1 MTQSKTSSKSASA
14 TGHRREHWSGRL
26 AFVLAATGSAVGL
39 GNIWKFPYIT
49 GMNGGGWF
57 VLIYLLTVLLVA
69 LPIMV
74 AEILIG
80 RATQKS
86 PVMAFRKLA
95 GNRSPWQGI
104 GWMGVTVAFI
114 ILSYYSVV
122 AGWTLHYSWLAMSQ
136 GFEHLDAASIQA
148 LFGEVYA
155 DPGLNLFWHAL
166 FMILTVAI
174 VAAGLHGGLERW
186 TRILMPMLFF
196 MIVALM
202 LQAMTGAGFGRALD
216 FVFAPHAERLTSAG
230 VLEALGH
237 SFFTLSLGMG
247 TMLTFGS
254 YLRAR
259 DDAVATSLAVGGLD
273 TLISL
278 MACLVI
284 FPIIFSAGMEP
295 GAGPGLV
302 FVSLPIAFSEMP
314 GGALW
319 AMLFFLLLAVAAL
332 TSAISLLEVA
342 VSHFID
348 MHGWQRRRATF
359 TIGGAIFLLGIPSAL
374 SGGTTLFG
382 ADFQALTATL
392 FGEGHGKNWFDLFD
406 YLASNWMLPL
416 GGFGIAIF
424 VAWRMGDA
432 ARHQAFTAGSR
443 FARLYWGWVWL
454 LRYIVPIG
462 VIGVF
467 LHALDII

>member
-1 MTQSKTSSKSASA
+1 MPHPAPR
-14 TGHRREHWSGRL
+14 RREHWSGRL
-26 AFVLAATGSAVGL
+26 AFILAATGSAVGL

-57 VLIYLLTVLLVA
+57 VLIYLLCVLLVA

-74 AEILIG
+74 AEVILG
-80 RATQKS
+80 RATQRS
-86 PVMAFRKLA
+86 PVLAFRALA
-95 GNRSPWQGI
+95 GQRSPWQGI
-104 GWMGVTVAFI
+104 GWLGVMAAFV

-122 AGWTLHYSWLAMSQ
+122 AGWTLHYSWLALSQ
-136 GFEHLDAASIQA
+136 GFSGLDAAAIGA
-148 LFGEVYA
+148 VFGEVHA
-155 DPGLNLFWHAL
+155 DPGINLFWHAL

-196 MIVALM
+196 MLLALM
-202 LQAMTGAGFGRALD
+202 LRAMTGEGFGRALA
-216 FVFAPHAERLTSAG
+216 FVFAPHAERLSPAG

-247 TMLTFGS
+247 CMLTFGS
-254 YLRAR
+254 YLRPR
-259 DDAVATSLAVGGLD
+259 DDAVTTSLTVGGLD

-284 FPIIFSAGMEP
+284 FPIIFSAGLEP
-295 GAGPGLV
+295 AAGPGLV
-302 FVSLPIAFSEMP
+302 FVSLPIAFGQMP

-319 AMLFFLLLAVAAL
+319 ALIFFLLLAVAAL

-348 MHGWQRRRATF
+348 RHAWRRRQTAYG
-359 TIGGAIFLLGIPSAL
+359 IGALIFLLGIPSAL
-374 SGGTTLFG
+374 SGGTALFG
-382 ADFQALTATL
+382 ADFQALTAGL
-392 FGEGHGKNWFDLFD
+392 FGPGQGKNWFDLFD

-416 GGFGIAIF
+416 GGLGIAVF
-424 VAWRMGDA
+424 VAWRMGEA
-432 ARHQAFTAGSR
+432 ARQQAFVAGSR
-443 FARLYWGWVWL
+443 LARLYWGWVWL
-454 LRYIVPIG
+454 LRYIVPVG
-462 VIGVF
+462 VVSVF
-467 LHALDII
+467 LHALHLL